1 MRCDMCYCVGRCG
14 SEILVEHGY
23 NGECVATCGYC
34 RCMNYVYYAESIS
47 LSILVCVMGVD
58 GSRKNTHGRKSK

>member
-23 NGECVATCGYC
+23 NGECVATCGCC
-34 RCMNYVYYAESIS
+34 RCMQGDECFDPTELCDGCSMCKSEDRYA
-47 LSILVCVMGVD
+47 
-58 GSRKNTHGRKSK
+58 

>member
-1 MRCDMCYCVGRCG
+1 
-14 SEILVEHGY
+14 
-23 NGECVATCGYC
+23 
-34 RCMNYVYYAESIS
+34 MNELKKYEELKNKLHDAVNESIS

>member
-34 RCMNYVYYAESIS
+34 RCMQCDECFDPTELCDGCSMCKSEDRYA
-47 LSILVCVMGVD
+47 
-58 GSRKNTHGRKSK
+58 